1 MPTERFL
8 RLPAEKQG
16 KILCAAEKE
25 FCTYPMEDISI
36 NRIIKDAGIS
46 RGSFYTYFDDKQDV
60 LKYLVRRLRER
71 EFAQARE
78 YLLEHDFDVD
88 SLMLRSI
95 DHYVEVFRHFGIC
108 DREHDTAIK
117 RGIMQFTEGR
127 PEEDELSMEF
137 CQWIW
142 DHIDRDRYRVGD
154 MDIFRDVCLHLMMLI
169 FMTAARLL
177 IFEDERERTMRR
189 YEEMLDIMKKGLIRR

>member
-8 RLPAEKQG
+8 RLPGDKQD
-16 KILCAAEKE
+16 KILDAAEKE
-25 FCTYPMEDISI
+25 FCAYPMEDISI

-46 RGSFYTYFDDKQDV
+46 RGSFYTYFNDKQDV
-60 LKYLVRRLRER
+60 LDYLVRRFRER
-71 EFAQARE
+71 EYDQARE

-88 SLMLRSI
+88 ALMLKSI
-95 DHYVEVFRHFGIC
+95 DHCVEVFRHFGIC
-108 DREHDTAIK
+108 DLGHDTAIK
-117 RGIMQFTEGR
+117 RGLVQFNGGR
-127 PEEDELSMEF
+127 PEEDELAMEF

-142 DHIDRDRYRVGD
+142 DRIDRDGYRVRD
-154 MDIFRDVCLHLMMLI
+154 MDIFRDVFLHLMMLI

-177 IFEDERERTMRR
+177 IFGDDRERTMKR